1 MSFKKQSG
9 MTMIGWMF
17 VLSIIGAI
25 AFVGISI
32 VPIYIDDM
40 AVKKSLNVIVEQ
52 NGTELAKMSKRKI
65 WDGIRKYLR
74 VNQISHVTDENLFIT
89 KNKQGFRVIT
99 IKYQAKK
106 HIAGNVEAL
115 MTFEHSIEVAGR

>member
-1 MSFKKQSG
+1 MSLKKQLG

-40 AVKKSLNVIVEQ
+40 AVKKSLDVLVEQ
-52 NGTELAKMSKRKI
+52 NGQEVAKMNKRKV
-65 WDGIRKYLR
+65 WDGIRKYLK
-74 VNQISHVTDENLFIT
+74 VNQISHVTEEHLSLS

-106 HIAGNVEAL
+106 HIVGNVEAL